1 MATEGALDAPFV
13 VLGKRRRTMRIAAGV
28 EYDGRRFHGWQTQG
42 DERCVQDTVEG
53 ALSQVAG
60 APIRVSCA
68 GRTDAGVHALG
79 QVIHFDSPVE
89 RPDRAWVLGANTA
102 LPNDVSLLWARP
114 VPDGFHARFSAS
126 SRSYRYLILDRSAR
140 SSLLARRVTWIHRAM
155 DAEAMR
161 LAAEPLL
168 GTHDFSSYRA
178 IGCQAKH
185 PVRTITHLTVRRV
198 GELIEL
204 RVTAN
209 GFLHHMVRNIA
220 GVLIAIGRGDR
231 GVGWAR
237 EVLDYRDRTLGGF
250 TAPPDG
256 LYFERVEY
264 PPEFGLP
271 IERRDYGI
279 VI

>member
-1 MATEGALDAPFV
+1 
-13 VLGKRRRTMRIAAGV
+13 MRIAAGV

-42 DERCVQDTVEG
+42 SERCVQDTVEA
-53 ALSQVAG
+53 ALSGVAG
-60 APIRVSCA
+60 APVRVSCA

-79 QVIHFDSPVE
+79 QVIHFDTE
-89 RPDRAWVLGANTA
+89 AHRPERAWVLGANTV
-102 LPNDVSLLWARP
+102 LPNDVGLLWARP
-114 VPDGFHARFSAS
+114 VPDRFHARFSAS

-140 SSLLARRVTWIHRAM
+140 SSLLAGRVTWIHRALNV
-155 DAEAMR
+155 DAMR
-161 LAAEPLL
+161 GAAEPLL

-185 PVRTITHLTVRRV
+185 PVRTITHLSVRRL

-209 GFLHHMVRNIA
+209 AFLHHMVRNIA

-231 GVGWAR
+231 DVGWAR
-237 EVLDYRDRTLGGF
+237 EVLEYRDRTLGGF

-256 LYFERVEY
+256 LYLERVEY
-264 PPEFGLP
+264 PAQIGLP
-271 IERRDYGI
+271 TERREYGMSF
-279 VI
+279 

>member
-1 MATEGALDAPFV
+1 
-13 VLGKRRRTMRIAAGV
+13 MRIAAGV

-42 DERCVQDTVEG
+42 DERCVQDVVEA
-53 ALSQVAG
+53 ALSRVAD

-68 GRTDAGVHALG
+68 GRTDTGVHALG
-79 QVIHFDSPVE
+79 QVIHFDSDVP
-89 RPDRAWVLGANTA
+89 RPERAWVLGANTA
-102 LPNDVSLLWARP
+102 LPNDVSLLWSRP
-114 VPDGFHARFSAS
+114 VSDSFHARFSAL

-140 SSLLARRVTWIHRAM
+140 SSLLAGRVTWIHRAL

-185 PVRTITHLTVRRV
+185 PVRTITHLSVCRR

-209 GFLHHMVRNIA
+209 AFLHHMIRNIA

-231 GVGWAR
+231 DVGWAR
-237 EVLDYRDRTLGGF
+237 EVLEYRDRTLGGF

-264 PPEFGLP
+264 PAEIGLP
-271 IERRDYGI
+271 VERRDYGMSI
-279 VI
+279 